1 MQECEYRWEG
11 CLANSTMAV
20 TLVAGEAEGLFGRRG
35 HFVAGLRC
43 GLLVLRPQRREAVAR
58 GLNLEHELYAASRIW
73 RA

>member
-35 HFVAGLRC
+35 HFVTGFNHSLPAGVGPTPLRAR
-43 GLLVLRPQRREAVAR
+43 LRSAR
-58 GLNLEHELYAASRIW
+58 PPAAFDVVFW
-73 RA
+73 C